1 MTVQEQYNQI
11 NSAIDAIE
19 NGAQE
24 YQIGSRRVVKASLAT
39 LYKER
44 QRLSGQL
51 ESENNNG
58 GMYVAQFDRR

>member
-24 YQIGSRRVVKASLAT
+24 YQIGTRRVVKASLAT

-44 QRLSGQL
+44 QRLAGQL
-51 ESENNNG
+51 QSEDNNG
-58 GMYVAQFDRR
+58 GMFVAQFDRR